1 MYETLKN
8 EFIQSLT
15 NLTSGVGD
23 FTVKLIAASL
33 FLALGF
39 MFGTAVGRVVEQ
51 LVDALKADEWLR
63 KAGVETALARAG
75 YRMRAG
81 KFFGTLAKI
90 FFVVLML
97 IPALDIIGLSQVN
110 AFLNEVLAYIPQ
122 VLIAAVILFVAS
134 VVADILGDM
143 VHGTVSA
150 LGSRVSH
157 LLGTV
162 TRVSIWVFAIIM
174 ALSQLGIAPQYMYTL
189 FAGFVAMVA
198 LAGGLAFG
206 LGGKEAAADL
216 IREIRT
222 DVRLKK

>member
-1 MYETLKN
+1 M
-8 EFIQSLT
+8 
-15 NLTSGVGD
+15 
-23 FTVKLIAASL
+23 
-33 FLALGF
+33 
-39 MFGTAVGRVVEQ
+39 
-51 LVDALKADEWLR
+51 
-63 KAGVETALARAG
+63 
-75 YRMRAG
+75 
-81 KFFGTLAKI
+81 
-90 FFVVLML
+90 
-97 IPALDIIGLSQVN
+97 
-110 AFLNEVLAYIPQ
+110 NEVLTYIPQ

-174 ALSQLGIAPQYMYTL
+174 ALSQLGVAPQYMFTL
-189 FAGFVAMVA
+189 FTGFVAMVA

-222 DVRLKK
+222 DIKLKK